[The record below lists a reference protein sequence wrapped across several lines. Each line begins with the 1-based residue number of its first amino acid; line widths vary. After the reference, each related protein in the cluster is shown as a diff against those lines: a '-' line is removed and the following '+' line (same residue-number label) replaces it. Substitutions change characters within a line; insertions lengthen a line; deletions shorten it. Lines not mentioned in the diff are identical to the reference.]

1 MIKYKLDYQNKIKI
15 TDEREVIYTISKK
28 HRGRNAEKSHWIIK
42 MPKEVALFRDAL
54 KLGYED
60 KENYTAWNLL
70 VVDSEVCVVGEST
83 EEINLKI
90 AKFVDSNKNEQWHG
104 YPANYMKNNQDIPPA
119 NVLRQW
125 YDANIISGATMKKIK
140 GGQPCNL

>member
-15 TDEREVIYTISKK
+15 TDDREVIYTISKK

-60 KENYTAWNLL
+60 EGNYTAWNLL
-70 VVDSEVCVVGEST
+70 VVDG
-83 EEINLKI
+83 
-90 AKFVDSNKNEQWHG
+90 
-104 YPANYMKNNQDIPPA
+104 
-119 NVLRQW
+119 
-125 YDANIISGATMKKIK
+125 
-140 GGQPCNL
+140 